1 MIDEKMV
8 IPMVGFEQRQEGE
21 SDRAWLAFE
30 IYRDMGAG
38 RTIDGAYLIYRSK
51 VNPDSPKL
59 SETVRIASP
68 SFKEWSRKFNW
79 LDRVKDWDGGH
90 AKRLQEKLL
99 AADQEKYINSV
110 EKLRSEVEAVS
121 KELMQTARISN
132 SIALRQLSGI
142 ASKIGKQRS
151 FEPMPKDLL
160 REHSEHTSTAG
171 NAAKI
176 LVIAIDKLSEALG
189 LERIIEGLNNAK
201 DSE

>member
-1 MIDEKMV
+1 MTQDVDLQAQM
-8 IPMVGFEQRQEGE
+8 EGE
-21 SDRAWLAFE
+21 SDRAYLAYTT
-30 IYRDMGAG
+30 YRDMGAARTVYASYALYVKQIAPDG
-38 RTIDGAYLIYRSK
+38 RKKSQKIANPSK
-51 VNPDSPKL
+51 TFRAW
-59 SETVRIASP
+59 TVDFS
-68 SFKEWSRKFNW
+68 WD
-79 LDRVKDWDGGH
+79 DRVKDWDSGH
-90 AKRLQEKLL
+90 AKRLQGKLL

-176 LVIAIDKLSEALG
+176 LVIASDKLSEALG

>member
-1 MIDEKMV
+1 MTQDIDLQAQM
-8 IPMVGFEQRQEGE
+8 EGE
-21 SDRAWLAFE
+21 SDRAYLSYQT
-30 IYRDMGAG
+30 YRNMGAT
-38 RTIDGAYLIYRSK
+38 RSVTASYAEYL
-51 VNPDSPKL
+51 
-59 SETVRIASP
+59 
-68 SFKEWSRKFNW
+68 KEIGKFGSDESRKVERASNTYRQWAVDFCW
-79 LDRVKDWDGGH
+79 DDRVKDWDNGH
-90 AKRLQEKLL
+90 AKRIQAKLL

-176 LVIAIDKLSEALG
+176 LVIASDKLSEALG